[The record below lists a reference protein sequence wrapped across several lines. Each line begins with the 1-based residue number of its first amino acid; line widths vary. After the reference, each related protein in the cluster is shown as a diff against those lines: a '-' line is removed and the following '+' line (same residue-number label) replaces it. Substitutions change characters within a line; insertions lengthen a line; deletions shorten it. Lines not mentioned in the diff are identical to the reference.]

1 MNLSDPWGAT
11 AAHPVSLTGGLAM
24 PKVALVKEG
33 PRKERRGLYTVP
45 AVRKAFTII
54 EMMAA
59 NNRGYNLST
68 VARECGLPIST
79 ANVLLH
85 TLCECGYLR
94 RSESSTFSLTTKLF
108 TEGNRLIRQVKLY
121 DIAFPEMQRLSR
133 ITDFSVN
140 LAIPD
145 HLELIYVRII
155 QGRGDIQ
162 VQSHVGQRR
171 AFHQAA
177 TGKVMLAFFPEARV
191 EEFAKT
197 TGLPAVTKRTIT
209 SFRQLVNELET
220 IRHQGYA
227 MDNEESGKSLWG
239 VAAPIFD
246 HQRNVVAAVGVAGT
260 VLSPTERVKFL
271 ITETRKSALAVSK
284 SLGYE
289 PPRR

>member
-1 MNLSDPWGAT
+1 MNLTGQVSAS
-11 AAHPVSLTGGLAM
+11 AAHSILLPGERSM
-24 PKVALVKEG
+24 SKVAALKEA
-33 PRKERRGLYTVP
+33 PKKRGSSVYTVP
-45 AVRKAFTII
+45 AVKKAFKII

-59 NNRGYNLST
+59 HNRGYKLSA

-85 TLCECGYLR
+85 SLCECGYLY
-94 RSESSTFSLTTKLF
+94 RSENGTFSLTTKLF
-108 TEGNRLIRQVKLY
+108 TEGNKLIRQVQLY

-145 HLELIYVRII
+145 HTELIYVRII

-177 TGKVMLAFFPEARV
+177 TGKVMLAFFPEERIK
-191 EEFAKT
+191 EFAET

-209 SFRQLVNELET
+209 SYRQLIKELEA
-220 IRHQGYA
+220 IRQQGFA
-227 MDNEESGKSLWG
+227 IDNEESGKNLWG
-239 VAAPIFD
+239 VATPIFD
-246 HQRNVVAAVGVAGT
+246 HLRNVVAALGVAGT
-260 VLSPTERVKFL
+260 VLSPTENVKFL
-271 ITETRKSALAVSK
+271 ITETRKSALAVSRL
-284 SLGYE
+284 LGYE